1 MRGAGEPCSAAS
13 DVALAQQHRQRYV
26 PRLLD
31 YISRGELDPTM
42 LLTHDMSLEESPMG
56 YELFKEKKDNC
67 VRAVF
72 RP

>member
-1 MRGAGEPCSAAS
+1 MGC
-13 DVALAQQHRQRYV
+13 
-26 PRLLD
+26 RLRATRRLKP
-31 YISRGELDPTM
+31 L